1 MLCLREDGFEITL
14 KRLCSL
20 TLGLSRVLFVMFAVV
35 ETGGKQ
41 YRVAKGVHVTLERLP
56 AEVGESVVFDRVLLL
71 GADKDTIVDP
81 AVLEKARVSGKV
93 LSQHRGEKL
102 IVFKK
107 RRRKHSRR
115 KNGHRQYLTRVEITD
130 ISQG

>member
-1 MLCLREDGFEITL
+1 
-14 KRLCSL
+14 
-20 TLGLSRVLFVMFAVV
+20 MFAVV

-41 YRVAKGVHVTLERLP
+41 YRVAKGVHVTLERLA
-56 AEVGESVVFDRVLLL
+56 AEVGESVVFDRVLML

-81 AVLEKARVSGKV
+81 SALAKARVSGKV

-107 RRRKHSRR
+107 RRRKNSRR
-115 KNGHRQYLTRVEITD
+115 KNGHRQYLTRVEITG